1 MDIKGISWGYIENIL
16 GIYWK
21 YLENIF
27 CEIFRIFSGYLGEI
41 WWISWEYM
49 GVSWVYLVYTWKIS
63 GENLRGIWGM
73 LMGWFGDY
81 VYH

>member
-1 MDIKGISWGYIENIL
+1 MSNNVLFYISLTKTYINENI
-16 GIYWK
+16 I
-21 YLENIF
+21 

-41 WWISWEYM
+41 WWISWGYM
-49 GVSWVYLVYTWKIS
+49 GVSWVDLVYTWKMS

>member
-1 MDIKGISWGYIENIL
+1 MDIL
-16 GIYWK
+16 G
-21 YLENIF
+21 
-27 CEIFRIFSGYLGEI
+27 RSGGYLGGI
-41 WWISWEYM
+41 WGYL
-49 GVSWVYLVYTWKIS
+49 GFFLVYTWKIS